1 MIYCIKNK
9 LQLILDILFSYV
21 YRNSIIINKIAF
33 LWCDI
38 PVPESYPQQSQ
49 THPSIIYLKQGWNGA
64 THWLGT
70 TPYPKAQV
78 KYENPCVYYADVQNN
93 SVPTQFIPIKN
104 NPILEWPGGDCF
116 NSDIELYFEDNVL
129 YSIIREYDNKTLS
142 KKLKVQYSTDG
153 QFWSTPRLFFETTD
167 PKQELLSPSI
177 IRYNDKLRLYCLNG
191 DAGISKRGHCT
202 GIHILEGDNLKRSVF
217 KEVATGSFLN
227 KDEVR
232 IETLALLFV

>member
-1 MIYCIKNK
+1 MKFLLHRYI
-9 LQLILDILFSYV
+9 QLLLDIFFFCI
-21 YRNSIIINKIAF
+21 YRKKVVGQNKY
-33 LWCDI
+33 LWCTI

-78 KYENPCVYYADVQNN
+78 KYENPCIYYADVQNN

-153 QFWSTPRLFFETTD
+153 QFWSTPRLFLRQQIRS
-167 PKQELLSPSI
+167 KNYYLLLSFVI
-177 IRYNDKLRLYCLNG
+177 MTNF
-191 DAGISKRGHCT
+191 
-202 GIHILEGDNLKRSVF
+202 VF
-217 KEVATGSFLN
+217 IV
-227 KDEVR
+227 
-232 IETLALLFV
+232 